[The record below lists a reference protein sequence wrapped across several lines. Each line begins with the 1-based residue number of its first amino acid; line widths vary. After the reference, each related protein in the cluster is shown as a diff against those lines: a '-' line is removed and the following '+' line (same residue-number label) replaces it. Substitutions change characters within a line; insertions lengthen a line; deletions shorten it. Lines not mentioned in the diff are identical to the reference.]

1 MTLKDLVVN
10 SKIIDFTVE
19 HYQLIH
25 DEDKLIIKCFD
36 GQILADVTKEEYE
49 QELTTEDFE
58 YYLFKCYQVGY
69 YQGNMV
75 YRAYNS

>member
-25 DEDKLIIKCFD
+25 DKDKLIIKCF
-36 GQILADVTKEEYE
+36 GGRILADVTKEEYN
-49 QELTTEDFE
+49 QELTTEDLE
-58 YYLFKCYQVGY
+58 YYLYKCFQIGY
-69 YQGNMV
+69 YEGNVDYMKF
-75 YRAYNS
+75 NG